1 MVANFATMIRER
13 RVGAFDRWLE
23 DCCAG
28 PVPELRNF
36 AVGLE
41 KDGPAVRAA
50 LTLPWSNGPTE
61 GWINKLKLLKRSA
74 YGRMKPDLLRQR
86 VLHAA

>member
-1 MVANFATMIRER
+1 MVRER
-13 RVGAFDRWLE
+13 RVGAFERWLA
-23 DCCAG
+23 DCRSG

-41 KDGPAVRAA
+41 KDGAAVRAA
-50 LTLPWSNGPTE
+50 LTLPWSAGPVE
-61 GWINKLKLLKRSA
+61 GHINKLKLLKRGA
-74 YGRMKPDLLRQR
+74 YGRMKIELLRQR

>member
-1 MVANFATMIRER
+1 VADFTAMVRER
-13 RVGAFDRWLE
+13 RVGACDQWLE
-23 DCCAG
+23 DCRAG
-28 PVPELRNF
+28 PVLELRNF

-41 KDGPAVRAA
+41 KDGAAVRAA

-61 GWINKLKLLKRSA
+61 GHINKLKLIKRSA
-74 YGRMKPDLLRQR
+74 YGRMRFDLLRQR